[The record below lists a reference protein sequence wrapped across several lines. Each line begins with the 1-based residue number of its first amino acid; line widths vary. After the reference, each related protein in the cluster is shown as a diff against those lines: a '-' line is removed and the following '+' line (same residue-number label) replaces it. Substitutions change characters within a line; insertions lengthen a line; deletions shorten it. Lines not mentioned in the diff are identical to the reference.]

1 MADSSAVRGRTARL
15 YGKTQADFVTRA
27 TGNYQSLNFYSE
39 SVSPSGELEDDAELG
54 QVVDNDRDQTDPGPG
69 LKSGSGQISIPAD
82 LNQLLFW
89 LELAFGAPASSEPT
103 SGNWEHVFTSGE
115 ANLPSATL
123 ELPIGASRIKVI
135 DGAMI
140 NGFTFGLDK
149 AAGYR
154 AFNVDIL
161 ARNVVDLGAS
171 ASSIAGTPVALPAR
185 SKLPAAKGLVRFD
198 DTLAGTIVGGDMAIA
213 NNLEAINFA
222 DGNDYAGAMDPGDF
236 AFSGTPRFRF
246 KRGNSLNGVLDLF
259 ADEATSFK
267 MELEYQISA
276 TRTLIITAPRCF
288 APHTVPAIG
297 GAGPVEFAPSG
308 PIMAKQTVGGSA
320 APALTVTLKNAI
332 ETLY

>member
-15 YGKTQADFVTRA
+15 YGKTQSDFVTRA

-39 SVSPSGELEDDAELG
+39 NIVPSGELENDAELG
-54 QVVDNDRDQTDPGPG
+54 QVVDNDRDMTDPGPG
-69 LKSGSGQISIPAD
+69 LKSGSGPLVIPAD

-89 LELAFGAPASSEPT
+89 LELAFGAPATTGADSD
-103 SGNWEHVFTSGE
+103 WEHVFTSGE

-123 ELPIGASRIKVI
+123 EIPFGASRIKVV
-135 DGAMI
+135 DGAMV

-154 AFNVDIL
+154 TFSLDIL
-161 ARNVVDLGAS
+161 ARDVTDLGQS

-185 SKLPAAKGLVRFD
+185 SKVPAAKGLVRFN
-198 DTLAGTIVGGDMAIA
+198 DTLSGTIVGGDMAVA

-222 DGNDYAGAMDPGDF
+222 DGNAYAGAMDPGDF
-236 AFSGTPRFRF
+236 AFSGSPRFRF
-246 KRGNSLNGVLDLF
+246 KRGDALNGILDLF
-259 ADEATSFK
+259 ADEATPFK
-267 MELEYQISA
+267 MEMEYQISA

-288 APHTVPAIG
+288 APHTVPSIDG
-297 GAGPVEFAPSG
+297 PGPVEFSPSG
-308 PIMAKQTVGGSA
+308 AIMAKQTVGGSA
-320 APALTVTLKNAI
+320 APALTVTLKNGI